1 MNVIEWVLQ
10 GDESLVYLVKK
21 NLLKTNKEELQ
32 FLQSRLLD
40 QGIANFILNR
50 KDLQTD
56 LWDNGIYSPKYTSTH
71 YTLWELCQLGVDLSD
86 IRLSNSIARLTEEMW
101 KPLGKVRA
109 YRHQDLCVV
118 AMILKI
124 RLEAKIDDNINRE
137 MIDYIIEHQ
146 MKDGGFNCAWERKP
160 FPKQSSLHT
169 TVSVLDAFASYRENN
184 NLYRAKE
191 IELATKQ
198 CIEYILTKRLF
209 RSVSTGKIIHEDM
222 LKCPFPYGWKY
233 DIMRALFLMSYFDY
247 AYDQRMDEALN
258 ILIHRA
264 DDFGRIKAYSLS
276 AGKHNL
282 IYTRSNNYCRFNTYR
297 FLYII
302 KKYRQNEYQKYIGK
316 HFLL

>member
-1 MNVIEWVLQ
+1 
-10 GDESLVYLVKK
+10 
-21 NLLKTNKEELQ
+21 
-32 FLQSRLLD
+32 LLD
-40 QGIANFILNR
+40 RGIANFIYNQ
-50 KDLQTD
+50 KDEKTD
-56 LWDNGIYSPKYTSTH
+56 LWGNGIYSPKYTSTH

-86 IRLSNSIARLTEEMW
+86 IRLSNSIAKLTEEMW

-124 RLEAKIDDNINRE
+124 RLEAKINDDINRE

-169 TVSVLDAFASYRENN
+169 TVSVLDAFATCSENN
-184 NLYRAKE
+184 NLYRSGE
-191 IELATKQ
+191 IEIASKQ

-209 RSVSTGKIIHEDM
+209 RSVSTGNIIHEDM
-222 LKCPFPYGWKY
+222 LKYPFPYGWKY

-247 AYDQRMDEALN
+247 AYDHRMNEALN
-258 ILIHRA
+258 ILIQGA
-264 DDFGRIKAYSLS
+264 DDYGRVKAFSLT

-282 IYTRSNNYCRFNTYR
+282 IYTRRNNYCRFNTYR

-302 KKYRQNEYQKYIGK
+302 KTYRHNKYQKYISGD
-316 HFLL
+316 FI

>member
-10 GDESLVYLVKK
+10 GDESLVYLVHK
-21 NLLKTNKEELQ
+21 NLLKTNQEELQ
-32 FLQSRLLD
+32 SLQSKLLD
-40 QGIANFILNR
+40 RGIANFIYNQ
-50 KDLQTD
+50 KDEKTD
-56 LWDNGIYSPKYTSTH
+56 LWGNGIYSPKYTSTH

-86 IRLSNSIARLTEEMW
+86 IRLSNSIAKLTEEMW

-124 RLEAKIDDNINRE
+124 RLEAKINDNTNKE

-169 TVSVLDAFASYRENN
+169 TVSVLDAFASCRENN
-184 NLYRAKE
+184 NLYRSRE
-191 IELATKQ
+191 IEIVSRQ
-198 CIEYILTKRLF
+198 CIEYILSKRLF
-209 RSVSTGKIIHEDM
+209 RSVSTGNIIHEDM
-222 LKCPFPYGWKY
+222 LKYPFPYGWKY

-247 AYDQRMDEALN
+247 PYDYRMDEALN
-258 ILIHRA
+258 ILIQGA
-264 DDFGRIKAYSLS
+264 DDYGRIKAFSLT

-282 IYTRSNNYCRFNTYR
+282 IYTRRNNYCRFNTYR

-302 KKYRQNEYQKYIGK
+302 KKYRQNEYQKYISRDII
-316 HFLL
+316 

>member
-10 GDESLVYLVKK
+10 GDESLVYLVHK
-21 NLLKTNKEELQ
+21 NLLKTNQEELQ
-32 FLQSRLLD
+32 SLQSKLLD
-40 QGIANFILNR
+40 RGIANFIYNQ
-50 KDLQTD
+50 KDEKTD
-56 LWDNGIYSPKYTSTH
+56 LWGNGIYSPKYTSTH

-86 IRLSNSIARLTEEMW
+86 IRLSNSIAKLTEEMW

-124 RLEAKIDDNINRE
+124 RLEAKINDDINRE

-169 TVSVLDAFASYRENN
+169 TVSVLDAFATCSENN
-184 NLYRAKE
+184 NLYRSGE
-191 IELATKQ
+191 IEIASKQ

-209 RSVSTGKIIHEDM
+209 RSVSTGNIIHEDM
-222 LKCPFPYGWKY
+222 LKYPFPYGWKY

-247 AYDQRMDEALN
+247 AYDHRMNEALN
-258 ILIHRA
+258 ILIQGA
-264 DDFGRIKAYSLS
+264 DDYGRVKAFSLT

-282 IYTRSNNYCRFNTYR
+282 IYTRRNNYCRFNTYR

-302 KKYRQNEYQKYIGK
+302 KTYRHNKYQKYISGD
-316 HFLL
+316 FI